1 MCSRKSGVKSN
12 LHANSSSPSV
22 AGPGGVAPERFR
34 PIAGCVRGGGQA
46 RCWQGQRRG
55 DGRTCVRVCARA
67 CGRRGR
73 CRSSAVRYA
82 GRCRCAGA
90 AVQVGG
96 RLGIRGA
103 SSGSG
108 LLQGLFHV
116 RILGAP
122 RDRTMHASGKAAS
135 RSFRISGHAPGQR
148 LVLSSPLFSSSPLL
162 RAPLQNTP
170 MRSLTAS
177 TASTASAASGAAWG
191 SGHCAGARR
200 SA

>member
-1 MCSRKSGVKSN
+1 MLIAHLPLSRVQEAWRQSASGR
-12 LHANSSSPSV
+12 LQGAC
-22 AGPGGVAPERFR
+22 E
-34 PIAGCVRGGGQA
+34 GGGQA

-55 DGRTCVRVCARA
+55 DRRACVRVCARA

-73 CRSSAVRYA
+73 RRSSAVRYA

-122 RDRTMHASGKAAS
+122 RDRTMHASGKAGLTELSHQRPRTRAAP
-135 RSFRISGHAPGQR
+135 RRVIVALLIVALAPGPSAEHPDAQSHSQHCQR
-148 LVLSSPLFSSSPLL
+148 VP
-162 RAPLQNTP
+162 
-170 MRSLTAS
+170 
-177 TASTASAASGAAWG
+177 SGAAG
-191 SGHCAGARR
+191 TVQARR